1 MLRVVLLVI
10 CLVVLVSVAVDSAVH
25 LPRRTGARSRFIRED
40 SGDDNEW
47 KTLNTVP
54 LRRSAQFSADSS
66 TSDKFMQQDYGEMQ
80 GDMFR
85 RPVPREENVTA
96 FVKRAS
102 AASVAVLFGLLVW
115 RSLSSYELA
124 DQFSSTILRVTTL
137 VSVVAVLTLNAGGL
151 IVSLAK
157 PLDFKNQL
165 KAVLALNILREWLE
179 LAYNVV
185 MVLLGSSRLGV
196 PREVYVGR
204 IFMNIWWSLLCFSFS
219 KSRWVL
225 SAPSSL
231 PPREQF

>member
-1 MLRVVLLVI
+1 MLRFVLLFI
-10 CLVVLVSVAVDSAVH
+10 CLVVLISVAVDGAVN
-25 LPRRTGARSRFIRED
+25 LPRRTVGRSRLFKEG
-40 SGDDNEW
+40 SGDDNDR

-54 LRRSAQFSADSS
+54 LRRSAQFSADSF
-66 TSDKFMQQDYGEMQ
+66 TSDKFMQQDYGGIQ
-80 GDMFR
+80 GDTFR
-85 RPVPREENVTA
+85 RPVASEENVNA
-96 FVKRAS
+96 LVKRAS

-124 DQFSSTILRVTTL
+124 DQFSSTMLRVTTL
-137 VSVVAVLTLNAGGL
+137 AAVVVVLAVNACGL

-225 SAPSSL
+225 SAPSPL
-231 PPREQF
+231 PPGERF

>member
-1 MLRVVLLVI
+1 MLRFVLVVI
-10 CLVVLVSVAVDSAVH
+10 CLVGLISVAVHGAVN
-25 LPRRTGARSRFIRED
+25 LPRRTGGRSRFIREG
-40 SGDDNEW
+40 SSDDNER

-54 LRRSAQFSADSS
+54 LRRAAQFSANSF
-66 TSDKFMQQDYGEMQ
+66 TSDKFMQHDFGGIQ

-85 RPVPREENVTA
+85 RPVPSEENVNA
-96 FVKRAS
+96 LVKKAS
-102 AASVAVLFGLLVW
+102 AASVAALFGLLVW

-124 DQFSSTILRVTTL
+124 DQFSSTMLRVTTL
-137 VSVVAVLTLNAGGL
+137 VAVVVVLAVNVCGL

-225 SAPSSL
+225 SAPSPL
-231 PPREQF
+231 PRAERF